1 MAHKSI
7 CRNQFVNPYVSQLK
21 AEINALKRELTLKDK
36 RSANVLN
43 HLLRD
48 KDEEIS
54 KLKMTVKE
62 LKKKLD
68 LEKDRSEQVE
78 LLRLQ
83 LQSAIKQYEYDQDR
97 VPAEEVPI
105 GTDMGDLLHRDLSQ
119 EIPIGTDDDGPYRGL
134 EQV

>member
-1 MAHKSI
+1 M
-7 CRNQFVNPYVSQLK
+7 
-21 AEINALKRELTLKDK
+21 EIDALKKELTLKVK
-36 RSANVLN
+36 RSANVLK
-43 HLLRD
+43 HLLGE

-83 LQSAIKQYEYDQDR
+83 LQSAIKQYEYDQDS
-97 VPAEEVPI
+97 VPAKEVPI
-105 GTDMGDLLHRDLSQ
+105 GTDNMDNLLHRVLSQ
-119 EIPIGTDDDGPYRGL
+119 DIPTGTDDDGPHRSL